1 MRLYFKNRN
10 SPKAYKVVITA
21 LDTSHIGF
29 IGEITNPTM
38 KIGNGVVQFY
48 LAPIASKG
56 TWTINEDYHF
66 KDGKLTL
73 MAYKNLAHTSYNSH
87 TTYTDFT
94 KNIQLALELT
104 EFHGFEIIGIVVKEM
119 TSLSDASWMYDAENK
134 KILYY
139 NSNTSGSLTLKQVA
153 SGINTSLISQN
164 TTTKSKAE
172 LLIKEVIKDLFRTQP
187 KGLLK
192 ASEFN
197 STFITNAVLT
207 VLGTNIYSD
216 TDVNK
221 YTTSSLNF
229 SQGLIDRIPDV
240 VWNTEGNATVVSG
253 GEAFSHTALQTTGAL
268 GDALKTSNKLIT
280 GGSKPFTVSFDFLIK
295 EDQIKANTWPYL
307 SLFSKSTNIA
317 YGDQFLYVRGDL
329 GYKLCFQRATGVGG
343 NVIQEVVGNRRIEY
357 NTKYT
362 VKITYDG
369 NMFKCFLNDV
379 LDFKFGTTVGWFSDS
394 DQPYRLLDNLV
405 PTYPAIG
412 TRAFTNGYID
422 NVQVDD
428 GISRD
433 HTIVNDPYLD
443 SLVSKL
449 SFQGQADKTVFV
461 DEAKATSTWTGYG
474 DAKLVVEDTLSNY
487 SYLNLNGMS
496 SYLLLNNADH
506 LAFTGS
512 KFSIR
517 ITFKTSTTS
526 KRQILLDRFDMV
538 AGTYQISINT
548 DGKIYFTTM
557 PTSSYV
563 FLQSIT
569 GGLNDGIKHTIDI
582 IKEGN
587 SLLIYIDNVLDS
599 MHDVTGIKFD
609 YKSPKTAIGAQ
620 VQTRNESYD
629 FNGQIYEFFAY
640 DGVSVYPNTVVKNL
654 NTIEL
659 NFNKNQIQDVIG
671 NSTWTNT
678 GITLDRE
685 KSLDGYSA
693 VYSGSSS
700 KLQTNSNIFN
710 FGTGDFYTE
719 ANLRMDKPVTGEYR
733 YYLTTADTPQ
743 DIGSVWYHSSGS
755 TLGID
760 YNPRPLGYNN
770 MAYNYVTSG
779 CFYNH
784 KVVRQNNVIHN
795 IVNDVVCNTAIH
807 DLDINLNKN
816 NVTTLGMHPNFS
828 SSNRS
833 SFKGSL
839 DDFKVIKDYQA
850 DSIVDKPAVHF
861 PFEKSVNN
869 IGYGSAIVSLT
880 GNPTVTEI
888 SGKKC
893 ISIGQ
898 NQYIKIDTN
907 NLFNFGST
915 SDFYIELDLFIPV
928 IHTGGSGHTILNGN
942 GSSNL
947 NSVWLTVTPTIVTGN
962 TTTRSVCL
970 TIRNPT
976 GENYNNFQTSNLI
989 DLGVWNKL
997 KFYRKG
1003 NTVYLDLNDTVTE
1016 FSGFSFPIDFSA
1028 VGTFLGSM
1036 HNNATQASLDGYIS
1050 NFKLFVGTSSP
1061 SKNYNDKQV
1070 LDLDFK
1076 PTYKSYFFKDNYNNC
1091 VINPIN
1097 LAFRHYEDNQY
1108 CLKLNGIDQ
1117 YLQLGK
1123 NNLFN
1128 FDLDDFV
1135 LKVKFKVSDFTRTWQ
1150 RLISDNEAINGSKNY
1165 IMVTGDDYSTV
1176 EQRHKIFF
1184 GMDDTN
1190 EQSMFSTNTIEANV
1204 IYELKIVRN
1213 KNEIS
1218 MYINDTLENVLIT
1231 TYPFNLN
1238 SNNNTFIGAANRTDV
1253 VQSSQDKQIF
1263 KGVVYSVR
1271 VLRNTS
1277 DLSLL
1282 NDVLPEPES
1291 PEDGND
1297 TGIPPLEKGV
1307 LNFWQLRQ
1315 DVDPHNL
1322 VLEFNQLR
1330 LE

>member
-21 LDTSHIGF
+21 LNNSHLGF

-48 LAPIASKG
+48 LAPIASQG
-56 TWTINEDYHF
+56 TWTIDEDYHF
-66 KDGKLTL
+66 NNGKLTL
-73 MAYKNLAHTSYNSH
+73 MAFKNLTHTSYNSH
-87 TTYTDFT
+87 ATYSDFT

-104 EFHGFEIIGIVVKEM
+104 EFHGFEIIGIVVKEI

-139 NSNTSGSLTLKQVA
+139 NSNTSGSLTLNQVA

-197 STFITNAVLT
+197 STFITNAVIT
-207 VLGTNIYSD
+207 VLGTKIYSD

-240 VWNTEGNATVVSG
+240 AWNTEGNATVVSG
-253 GEAFSHTALQTTGAL
+253 GEAFSHNALQTTGAL

-295 EDQIKANTWPYL
+295 EDQIKANDWPYL

-329 GYKLCFQRATGVGG
+329 GYKLCFQRSTGVGG

-379 LDFKFGTTVGWFSDS
+379 LDFKFGTTVGWFADS

-405 PTYPAIG
+405 PNYPTIG

-422 NVQVDD
+422 NVQIDD
-428 GISRD
+428 GNSRD

-609 YKSPKTAIGAQ
+609 YKTTKTAIGAQ
-620 VQTRNESYD
+620 VQYRNDSYD
-629 FNGQIYEFFAY
+629 FNGQIYEFIAY
-640 DGVSVYPNTVVKNL
+640 DGVSVYPNIVVKNL
-654 NTIEL
+654 NTIQL
-659 NFNKNQIQDVIG
+659 DFNKNQIQDTIG

-693 VYSGSSS
+693 VYSGAAN

-710 FGTGDFYTE
+710 FGTGNFYTE
-719 ANLRMDKPVTGEYR
+719 ANLRMDKPVTGEFR
-733 YYLTTADTPQ
+733 YYLTTANTPQ
-743 DIGSVWYHSSGS
+743 DTGAVWYHASGS
-755 TLGID
+755 ILGID
-760 YNPRPLGYNN
+760 YNPRPTSYGS
-770 MAYNYVTSG
+770 MSYNYVTSN

-816 NVTTLGMHPNFS
+816 NITTLGIHPAFEY
-828 SSNRS
+828 SNRS
-833 SFKGSL
+833 SFKGAL

-850 DSIVDKPAVHF
+850 DSIVDKPAVHL
-861 PFEKSVNN
+861 PLETSSNNTGYTPIVVNTVGNPTYTIIDDKKCIKFESGKYLTIDSNNIFNLGTSSEFNISMDIIITSFENRMFLLSSAALWNSANNVCYIHISVNN
-869 IGYGSAIVSLT
+869 
-880 GNPTVTEI
+880 EI
-888 SGKKC
+888 SFYHTYNSSVIFTVKSDPNVFELNKWQKLVFKRVGSTC
-893 ISIGQ
+893 SILVDDRQVLSFNSLVDMSIGGTSLGS
-898 NQYIKIDTN
+898 NTN
-907 NLFNFGST
+907 SADINDYLRGS
-915 SDFYIELDLFIPV
+915 
-928 IHTGGSGHTILNGN
+928 ILN
-942 GSSNL
+942 
-947 NSVWLTVTPTIVTGN
+947 
-962 TTTRSVCL
+962 
-970 TIRNPT
+970 
-976 GENYNNFQTSNLI
+976 
-989 DLGVWNKL
+989 
-997 KFYRKG
+997 
-1003 NTVYLDLNDTVTE
+1003 
-1016 FSGFSFPIDFSA
+1016 
-1028 VGTFLGSM
+1028 
-1036 HNNATQASLDGYIS
+1036 
-1050 NFKLFVGTSSP
+1050 FKMFVGTSEVP
-1061 SKNYNDKQV
+1061 KAYDDKQV

-1097 LAFRHYEDNQY
+1097 LNFRHYEDDQY
-1108 CLKLNGIDQ
+1108 CLKLNGVDQ
-1117 YLQLGK
+1117 YFYLGK

-1128 FDLDDFV
+1128 FGFDDFV
-1135 LKVKFKVSDFTRTWQ
+1135 IKIKASFKTLTKNFNMLMNGYHDGLSISRRPYFGVCGINHPTAELRGRAYFDISNDSPNVPQISSD
-1150 RLISDNEAINGSKNY
+1150 
-1165 IMVTGDDYSTV
+1165 TV
-1176 EQRHKIFF
+1176 IDVNK
-1184 GMDDTN
+1184 
-1190 EQSMFSTNTIEANV
+1190 
-1204 IYELKIVRN
+1204 IYEFVLCCKNKIVSL
-1213 KNEIS
+1213 EIDGVLQS
-1218 MYINDTLENVLIT
+1218 KTFVLEGTGLNFSEGLG
-1231 TYPFNLN
+1231 TYFGVNATESGMSLQE
-1238 SNNNTFIGAANRTDV
+1238 SYMDGTFYHI
-1253 VQSSQDKQIF
+1253 
-1263 KGVVYSVR
+1263 R

-1277 DLSLL
+1277 DTSLL
-1282 NDVLPEPES
+1282 YDVLPEPES

-1315 DVDPHNL
+1315 EVDPHNL

>member
-21 LDTSHIGF
+21 LDNSHLGF

-48 LAPIASKG
+48 LAPIASQG
-56 TWTINEDYHF
+56 TWTIDEDYHF
-66 KDGKLTL
+66 NNGKLTL
-73 MAYKNLAHTSYNSH
+73 MAFKNLTHTSYNSH
-87 TTYTDFT
+87 ATYSDFT

-104 EFHGFEIIGIVVKEM
+104 EFHGFEIIGIIVKEI

-139 NSNTSGSLTLKQVA
+139 NSNTSGSLTLNQVA

-207 VLGTNIYSD
+207 VLGTKIYSD

-295 EDQIKANTWPYL
+295 EDQIKANAWPYL

-329 GYKLCFQRATGVGG
+329 GYKLCFQRSTGVGG

-379 LDFKFGTTVGWFSDS
+379 LDFKFGTTVGWFADS

-405 PTYPAIG
+405 PNYPAIG

-496 SYLLLNNADH
+496 SYLLLNNADYF
-506 LAFTGS
+506 AFTGA

-517 ITFKTSTTS
+517 MSFKTSVTS
-526 KRQILLDRFDMV
+526 REQALFDRYESGVTGSYNISLSQQGKILFYYLP
-538 AGTYQISINT
+538 AGSYQI
-548 DGKIYFTTM
+548 F
-557 PTSSYV
+557 SSNI
-563 FLQSIT
+563 SN
-569 GGLNDGIKHTIDI
+569 LNDGVKHTIDV

-587 SLLIYIDNVLDS
+587 SLLFYIDNVLDS

-609 YKSPKTAIGAQ
+609 YKNPKTAIGAQ
-620 VQTRNESYD
+620 VQTRNDSYD
-629 FNGQIYEFFAY
+629 FNGQIYEFIAY
-640 DGVSVYPNTVVKNL
+640 DGVSVYPNIVVKNL
-654 NTIEL
+654 NTIQL
-659 NFNKNQIQDVIG
+659 DFNKNQIQDTIG

-693 VYSGSSS
+693 VYSGAAN

-719 ANLRMDKPVTGEYR
+719 ANLRMDKPVTGEFR
-733 YYLTTADTPQ
+733 YYLTTANTPQ
-743 DIGSVWYHSSGS
+743 DTGAVWYHASGS
-755 TLGID
+755 ILGID
-760 YNPRPLGYNN
+760 YNPRPTSYGS
-770 MAYNYVTSG
+770 MSYNYVTSN

-816 NVTTLGMHPNFS
+816 NITTLGIHPAFEY
-828 SSNRS
+828 SNRS
-833 SFKGSL
+833 SFKGAL

-850 DSIVDKPAVHF
+850 DSIVDKPAVHL
-861 PFEKSVNN
+861 PLGTSSNNTGYTPIVVNTVGNPTYTIIDDKKCIKFESGKYLTIDSNNIFNLGTSSEFNISMNIIITSFENRMFLLSSVALWNSANNVCYIHISVNN
-869 IGYGSAIVSLT
+869 
-880 GNPTVTEI
+880 EI
-888 SGKKC
+888 SFYHTYNGSVIFTAKSNPNVFELNKWQKLVFKRVGSTC
-893 ISIGQ
+893 SILVDDRQVLSFNSLVDMSIGG
-898 NQYIKIDTN
+898 TS
-907 NLFNFGST
+907 LGST
-915 SDFYIELDLFIPV
+915 TNSADMNDYLR
-928 IHTGGSGHTILNGN
+928 GS
-942 GSSNL
+942 
-947 NSVWLTVTPTIVTGN
+947 
-962 TTTRSVCL
+962 
-970 TIRNPT
+970 
-976 GENYNNFQTSNLI
+976 
-989 DLGVWNKL
+989 
-997 KFYRKG
+997 
-1003 NTVYLDLNDTVTE
+1003 
-1016 FSGFSFPIDFSA
+1016 
-1028 VGTFLGSM
+1028 
-1036 HNNATQASLDGYIS
+1036 IS
-1050 NFKLFVGTSSP
+1050 NFKMFVGTSEVP
-1061 SKNYNDKQV
+1061 KAYDDKQV

-1097 LAFRHYEDNQY
+1097 LNFRHYEDDQY
-1108 CLKLNGIDQ
+1108 CLKLNGVDQ
-1117 YLQLGK
+1117 YFYLGK

-1128 FDLDDFV
+1128 FGFDDFV
-1135 LKVKFKVSDFTRTWQ
+1135 IKIKASFKTLTKNFNMLMNGYHDGLSNSRRPYFGVCGINHPTAELRGRAYFDISNDSPNVPQISSD
-1150 RLISDNEAINGSKNY
+1150 
-1165 IMVTGDDYSTV
+1165 TV
-1176 EQRHKIFF
+1176 IDVNK
-1184 GMDDTN
+1184 
-1190 EQSMFSTNTIEANV
+1190 
-1204 IYELKIVRN
+1204 IYEFVLCCKNKIVSL
-1213 KNEIS
+1213 EIDGVLQS
-1218 MYINDTLENVLIT
+1218 KTFVLEGTGLNFSEGLG
-1231 TYPFNLN
+1231 TYFGVNATESGMSLQE
-1238 SNNNTFIGAANRTDV
+1238 SYMDGTFYHI
-1253 VQSSQDKQIF
+1253 
-1263 KGVVYSVR
+1263 R

-1277 DLSLL
+1277 DTSLL
-1282 NDVLPEPES
+1282 YDVLPEPES

-1315 DVDPHNL
+1315 EVDPHNL

>member
-21 LDTSHIGF
+21 LNNSHLGF

-48 LAPIASKG
+48 LAPIASQG
-56 TWTINEDYHF
+56 TWTIDEDYHF
-66 KDGKLTL
+66 NNGKLTL
-73 MAYKNLAHTSYNSH
+73 MAFKNLTHTSYNSH
-87 TTYTDFT
+87 ATYSDFT

-104 EFHGFEIIGIVVKEM
+104 EFHGFEIIGIVVKEI

-139 NSNTSGSLTLKQVA
+139 NSNTSGSLTLNQVA

-172 LLIKEVIKDLFRTQP
+172 LFIKEVIKDLFRTQP

-197 STFITNAVLT
+197 SAFITNAVLT
-207 VLGTNIYSD
+207 VLGTKIYSD

-268 GDALKTSNKLIT
+268 GDALKTSNKLIS

-295 EDQIKANTWPYL
+295 EDQIKANAWPYL

-329 GYKLCFQRATGVGG
+329 GYKLCFQRSTGVGG

-379 LDFKFGTTVGWFSDS
+379 LDFKFGTTVGWFADS

-405 PTYPAIG
+405 PNYPAIG

-517 ITFKTSTTS
+517 MTFKTST
-526 KRQILLDRFDMV
+526 KRDQCLLDRYQT
-538 AGTYQISINT
+538 GNKGGYQIFVNT
-548 DGKIYFTTM
+548 AGNIDFYYV
-557 PTSSYV
+557 PVSSY
-563 FLQSIT
+563 SIFKSSASN
-569 GGLNDGIKHTIDI
+569 LNDGVKHTIDI

-599 MHDVTGIKFD
+599 MHDVTGITFNFKV
-609 YKSPKTAIGAQ
+609 PKTTIGAQ
-620 VQTRNESYD
+620 VQTRNDSYD
-629 FNGQIYEFFAY
+629 FNGQIYEFIAY
-640 DGVSVYPNTVVKNL
+640 DGVSVYPNIVVKNL
-654 NTIEL
+654 NTIQL
-659 NFNKNQIQDVIG
+659 DFNKNQIQDTIG

-678 GITLDRE
+678 GITLDRD

-693 VYSGSSS
+693 VYSGAAN

-710 FGTGDFYTE
+710 FGTGNFYTE
-719 ANLRMDKPVTGEYR
+719 ANLKMDKPVTGQYR
-733 YYLTTADTPQ
+733 YYLTTANTPQ
-743 DIGSVWYHSSGS
+743 DTGAVWYHASGS
-755 TLGID
+755 ILGVD
-760 YNPRPLGYNN
+760 YNPRPTGYGL
-770 MAYNYVTSG
+770 MSYNYVTSD

-816 NVTTLGMHPNFS
+816 NITTLGIHPAFEY
-828 SSNRS
+828 SNRA
-833 SFKGSL
+833 SFKGAL

-850 DSIVDKPAVHF
+850 NPIVDKPAIHLPLNNSFV
-861 PFEKSVNN
+861 N
-869 IGYGSAIVSLT
+869 IGYSTIVSNAI
-880 GNPTVTEI
+880 GNPSYAVKDD
-888 SGKKC
+888 KKC
-893 ISIGQ
+893 ITFTSGK
-898 NQYIKIDTN
+898 YITIDHTN
-907 NLFNFGST
+907 ILSCGKN
-915 SDFYIELDLFIPV
+915 SDFYLSFDFFHDSVSSDNGGYPAYFANQRTYNVGAFWIGLYSDLKI
-928 IHTGGSGHTILNGN
+928 TCASYT
-942 GSSNL
+942 SSN
-947 NSVWLTVTPTIVTGN
+947 ID
-962 TTTRSVCL
+962 R
-970 TIRNPT
+970 
-976 GENYNNFQTSNLI
+976 YDTSNQIIMQSWNTLKI
-989 DLGVWNKL
+989 SKKDLVL
-997 KFYRKG
+997 
-1003 NTVYLDLNDTVTE
+1003 TLDLNGTVTTYNILPTTTFN
-1016 FSGFSFPIDFSA
+1016 FSENGSYI
-1028 VGTFLGSM
+1028 GTANLTGLT
-1036 HNNATQASLDGYIS
+1036 NNSVKGYMS

-1097 LAFRHYEDNQY
+1097 LLFRHYENNQY
-1108 CLKLNGIDQ
+1108 CLKLNGVDQ
-1117 YLQLGK
+1117 YLYLGK

-1128 FDLDDFV
+1128 FGFDDFV
-1135 LKVKFKVSDFTRTWQ
+1135 IKIKASFKTLTKNFNMLMNGYHDGLSSSRRPYFGVCGINHPTAELRGRAYFDISNDSPNVPQISSD
-1150 RLISDNEAINGSKNY
+1150 
-1165 IMVTGDDYSTV
+1165 TV
-1176 EQRHKIFF
+1176 IDVNK
-1184 GMDDTN
+1184 
-1190 EQSMFSTNTIEANV
+1190 
-1204 IYELKIVRN
+1204 IYEFVLCCKNKIVSL
-1213 KNEIS
+1213 EIDGVLQS
-1218 MYINDTLENVLIT
+1218 KTFVLEGTGLNFSEGLG
-1231 TYPFNLN
+1231 TYFGVNATESGMSLQE
-1238 SNNNTFIGAANRTDV
+1238 SYMDGTFYHI
-1253 VQSSQDKQIF
+1253 
-1263 KGVVYSVR
+1263 R

-1277 DLSLL
+1277 DTSLL
-1282 NDVLPEPES
+1282 YDVLPEPES

>member
-21 LDTSHIGF
+21 LNDSHLGF

-48 LAPIASKG
+48 LAPIASQG
-56 TWTINEDYHF
+56 TWTIDEDYHF

-73 MAYKNLAHTSYNSH
+73 MAFKNLTHTSYNSH
-87 TTYTDFT
+87 STYSDFT
-94 KNIQLALELT
+94 KNIQLALEFT
-104 EFHGFEIIGIVVKEM
+104 EFHGFEIIGIVVKEI
-119 TSLSDASWMYDAENK
+119 TSISDANWMYDAENK

-139 NSNTSGSLTLKQVA
+139 NSNSSGSLTLNQVA

-172 LLIKEVIKDLFRTQP
+172 LLIKEVIKDLFKTQP

-192 ASEFN
+192 PSEFN
-197 STFITNAVLT
+197 SNFINNAVIT
-207 VLGTNIYSD
+207 QLGTKLYSD
-216 TDVNK
+216 TDVNS

-229 SQGLIDRIPDV
+229 SKGLVDRVPDV
-240 VWNTEGNATVVSG
+240 LWNTEGSATIVSG

-379 LDFKFGTTVGWFSDS
+379 LDFKFGTTVGWFADS

-405 PTYPAIG
+405 PSYPAIG

-449 SFQGQADKTVFV
+449 SFQGQANKTVFV

-474 DAKLVVEDTLSNY
+474 DAKLIVEDTLSNY

-496 SYLLLNNADH
+496 SYLVLNNADH

-517 ITFKTSTTS
+517 ITFKTSVTS
-526 KRQILLDRFDMV
+526 REQALFDRYESGV
-538 AGTYQISINT
+538 VGSYNISLSIE
-548 DGKIYFTTM
+548 GKILFYYI
-557 PTSSYV
+557 PSGSYRIFSTNV
-563 FLQSIT
+563 SN
-569 GGLNDGIKHTIDI
+569 LNDGYKHTIDV

-587 SLLIYIDNVLDS
+587 SLLIYVDNVLDS

-609 YKSPKTAIGAQ
+609 YKNPKTAIGAQ

-629 FNGQIYEFFAY
+629 FNGQIYEFIAY
-640 DGVSVYPNTVVKNL
+640 DGVSVYPNIVVKNL
-654 NTIEL
+654 NAIQL
-659 NFNKNQIQDVIG
+659 DFNKNQIQDVIG

-693 VYSGSSS
+693 VYSGAAD

-710 FGTGDFYTE
+710 FGTGNFYTE
-719 ANLRMDKPVTGEYR
+719 ANLSMDAPVVGEFR

-828 SSNRS
+828 YSNRS

-850 DSIVDKPAVHF
+850 DSIVDKPAVHL
-861 PFEKSVNN
+861 PLETSSNNTGYTPITINSV
-869 IGYGSAIVSLT
+869 
-880 GNPTVTEI
+880 GNPTYTVLD
-888 SGKKC
+888 GKKC
-893 ISIGQ
+893 IKFEQGKYLTINSNNIFNLG
-898 NQYIKIDTN
+898 TN
-907 NLFNFGST
+907 
-915 SDFYIELDLFIPV
+915 SDFYIEMDVYIPV
-928 IHTGGSGHTILNGN
+928 SQKTRYNTIISNGYTSYN
-942 GSSNL
+942 N
-947 NSVWLTVTPTIVTGN
+947 NFTA
-962 TTTRSVCL
+962 L
-970 TIRNPT
+970 TISN
-976 GENYNNFQTSNLI
+976 EANKNNLYFDYGWYRDKNNVFIYDT
-989 DLGVWNKL
+989 WNNI
-997 KFYRKG
+997 KFYRK
-1003 NTVYLDLNDTVTE
+1003 NNITYLVLNDIE
-1016 FSGFSFPIDFSA
+1016 YSFSLSSPINLSNNTFYIGRSSQDSSA
-1028 VGTFLGSM
+1028 YL
-1036 HNNATQASLDGYIS
+1036 NGYMS
-1050 NFKLFVGTSSP
+1050 NFKMFVGTSEVP
-1061 SKNYNDKQV
+1061 STYNDKQV

-1076 PTYKSYFFKDNYNNC
+1076 PTYKSYLFKDNYNNC

-1097 LAFRHYEDNQY
+1097 ISNRNYEDGQY
-1108 CLKLNGIDQ
+1108 CLKFNGVDQ

-1128 FDLDDFV
+1128 FGLDDFIISYE
-1135 LKVKFKVSDFTRTWQ
+1135 FKLNR
-1150 RLISDNEAINGSKNY
+1150 
-1165 IMVTGDDYSTV
+1165 YSTLTSTFLLHDGNSINS
-1176 EQRHKIFF
+1176 QNGRFLI
-1184 GMDDTN
+1184 GISN
-1190 EQSMFSTNTIEANV
+1190 ETSNSESKKLHV
-1204 IYELKIVRN
+1204 
-1213 KNEIS
+1213 
-1218 MYINDTLENVLIT
+1218 IT
-1231 TYPFNLN
+1231 TYNNVNQSLFTDEEIELDKLYKVIVYRFNGILHIQLNDNLYTKEFNFPLNANLN
-1238 SNNNTFIGAANRTDV
+1238 DNTYIGYRNITN
-1253 VQSSQDKQIF
+1253 SKSYLNGTI
-1263 KGVVYSVR
+1263 YSVKI
-1271 VLRNTS
+1271 LRGTS

-1282 NDVLPEPES
+1282 DEIILEPES
-1291 PEDGND
+1291 PEDGED

-1315 DVDPHNL
+1315 EVDPNNL

>member
-21 LDTSHIGF
+21 LNDSHLGF

-48 LAPIASKG
+48 LAPIASQG
-56 TWTINEDYHF
+56 TWTIDEDYHF

-73 MAYKNLAHTSYNSH
+73 MAFKNLTHTSYNSH
-87 TTYTDFT
+87 VTYSDFT

-104 EFHGFEIIGIVVKEM
+104 EFHGFEIIGIVVKEI

-139 NSNTSGSLTLKQVA
+139 NSNTSGSLTLNQVA

-207 VLGTNIYSD
+207 VLGTKIYSD

-240 VWNTEGNATVVSG
+240 AWNTEGNATVVSG

-329 GYKLCFQRATGVGG
+329 GYKLCFQRSTGVGG

-379 LDFKFGTTVGWFSDS
+379 LDFKFGTTVGWFADS

-405 PTYPAIG
+405 PSYPAIG

-609 YKSPKTAIGAQ
+609 YKTTKTAIGAQ
-620 VQTRNESYD
+620 VQYRNDSYD
-629 FNGQIYEFFAY
+629 FNGQIYEFIAY
-640 DGVSVYPNTVVKNL
+640 DGVSVYPNIVVKNL
-654 NTIEL
+654 NTIQL
-659 NFNKNQIQDVIG
+659 DFNKNQIQDTIG

-693 VYSGSSS
+693 VYSGAAN

-710 FGTGDFYTE
+710 FGTGNFYTE
-719 ANLRMDKPVTGEYR
+719 ANLRMDKPVTGEFR
-733 YYLTTADTPQ
+733 YYLTTANTPQ
-743 DIGSVWYHSSGS
+743 DTGAVWYHASGS
-755 TLGID
+755 ILGID
-760 YNPRPLGYNN
+760 YNPRPTSYGS
-770 MAYNYVTSG
+770 MSYNYVTSN

-816 NVTTLGMHPNFS
+816 NITTLGIHPAFEY
-828 SSNRS
+828 SNRS
-833 SFKGSL
+833 SFKGAL

-850 DSIVDKPAVHF
+850 DSIVDKPAVHL
-861 PFEKSVNN
+861 PLETSSNNTGYTPIVVNTVGNPTYTIIDDKKCIKFESGKYLTIDSNNIFNLGTSSEFNISMNIIITSFENRMFLLSSVALWNSANNVCYIHISVNN
-869 IGYGSAIVSLT
+869 
-880 GNPTVTEI
+880 EI
-888 SGKKC
+888 SFYHTYNGSVIFTAKSNPNVFELNKWQKLVFKRVGSTC
-893 ISIGQ
+893 SILVDDRQVLSFNSLVDMSIGG
-898 NQYIKIDTN
+898 TS
-907 NLFNFGST
+907 LGST
-915 SDFYIELDLFIPV
+915 TNSADINDYLR
-928 IHTGGSGHTILNGN
+928 GS
-942 GSSNL
+942 
-947 NSVWLTVTPTIVTGN
+947 
-962 TTTRSVCL
+962 
-970 TIRNPT
+970 
-976 GENYNNFQTSNLI
+976 
-989 DLGVWNKL
+989 
-997 KFYRKG
+997 
-1003 NTVYLDLNDTVTE
+1003 
-1016 FSGFSFPIDFSA
+1016 
-1028 VGTFLGSM
+1028 
-1036 HNNATQASLDGYIS
+1036 IS
-1050 NFKLFVGTSSP
+1050 NFKMFVGTSEVP
-1061 SKNYNDKQV
+1061 KAYDDKQV

-1097 LAFRHYEDNQY
+1097 LNFRHYEDDQY
-1108 CLKLNGIDQ
+1108 CLKLNGVDQ
-1117 YLQLGK
+1117 YFYLGK

-1128 FDLDDFV
+1128 FGFDDFV
-1135 LKVKFKVSDFTRTWQ
+1135 IKIKASFKTLTKNFNMLMNGYHDGLSNSRRPYFGVCGINHPTAELRGRAYFDISNDSPNVPQISSD
-1150 RLISDNEAINGSKNY
+1150 
-1165 IMVTGDDYSTV
+1165 TV
-1176 EQRHKIFF
+1176 IDVNK
-1184 GMDDTN
+1184 
-1190 EQSMFSTNTIEANV
+1190 
-1204 IYELKIVRN
+1204 IYEFVLCCKNKIVSL
-1213 KNEIS
+1213 EIDGVLQS
-1218 MYINDTLENVLIT
+1218 KTFVLEGTGLNFSEGLG
-1231 TYPFNLN
+1231 TYFGVNATESGMSLQE
-1238 SNNNTFIGAANRTDV
+1238 SYMDGTFYHI
-1253 VQSSQDKQIF
+1253 
-1263 KGVVYSVR
+1263 R

-1277 DLSLL
+1277 DTSLL
-1282 NDVLPEPES
+1282 YDVLPEPES

-1315 DVDPHNL
+1315 EVDPHNL